1 MKNFNFINLDK
12 LIYNAGLKID
22 DEYPFLSFDLL
33 ETIDNKYRILNFKF
47 RMIDENNM
55 NVKTTKYNYEA
66 NRNVNAD
73 FNIEIGDKTES
84 EVLYEV
90 LSNKESLDAM
100 KDVWQTDININK
112 IHKILNIEFKNK
124 QYFRFIDVAD
134 NIESVSLEQNGEK
147 ISEVKIYMQLNN
159 RKYAIEVI

>member
-1 MKNFNFINLDK
+1 MKNFNFINLDT

-22 DEYPFLSFDLL
+22 DEYPFLSFDLS
-33 ETIDNKYRILNFKF
+33 ETIDEKYRILNFKC

-84 EVLYEV
+84 EVLYEI
-90 LSNKESLDAM
+90 LSNKDSLDSM
-100 KDVWQTDININK
+100 TDVWQTDININK
-112 IHKILNIEFKNK
+112 IHTILNIELKNK

-134 NIESVSLEQNGEK
+134 NIESLSLEQDGEK

-159 RKYAIEVI
+159 KKHVIEVI

>member
-12 LIYNAGLKID
+12 LIYNAGLIID

-66 NRNVNAD
+66 NQNVNAD

-90 LSNKESLDAM
+90 LSNKDSLDAM

>member
-90 LSNKESLDAM
+90 LSNKHSLDAM

>member
-12 LIYNAGLKID
+12 LIYNAGLRID

>member
-90 LSNKESLDAM
+90 LSNKDSLDAM

-134 NIESVSLEQNGEK
+134 NIESVSLEQSGEK

>member
-90 LSNKESLDAM
+90 LSNKDSLDAM